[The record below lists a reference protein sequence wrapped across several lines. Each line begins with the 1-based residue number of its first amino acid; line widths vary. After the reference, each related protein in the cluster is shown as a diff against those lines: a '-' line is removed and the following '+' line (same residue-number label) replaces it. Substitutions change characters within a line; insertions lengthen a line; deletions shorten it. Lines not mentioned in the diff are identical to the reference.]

1 MTDHEQRI
9 KTLEEQVKALV
20 AAYEKMAEANNVNGD
35 AYFGVVDAIQ
45 NQIVSLQVLVE
56 LLGQEGIVNEKEFRK
71 YQTTLHRMVKKHQ
84 LEKLLKKDVEP
95 EEFA

>member
-45 NQIVSLQVLVE
+45 GQIVSLQVLVE
-56 LLGQEGIVNEKEFRK
+56 LLGQDGIVDEKEFRK
-71 YQTTLHRMVKKHQ
+71 YQTVLHRTVKKQ
-84 LEKLLKKDVEP
+84 RLEKLLEKGTEP
-95 EEFA
+95 EESA